1 MKYITK
7 LLGNLGVGTKL
18 GMILG
23 LPLICMLILGVML
36 GAQQWD
42 QTTRMGKLV
51 ESIQLSVH
59 VGNLIHDL
67 QKERGASAGYIS
79 SRGAT
84 FGNALRSQRAETD
97 RAFNELKDIFNDFDV
112 NALTEEGADEVK
124 TLIRDM
130 GELSSIRSAVD
141 GFTISADDMMDW
153 YSKMDDSGLTAI
165 AEGVHAAYDPD
176 LSANPDLTMMI
187 STYYTFLESKE
198 LAGVERALFSSVFS
212 ANSIDQAKRDA
223 LVSNIGKQEAYL
235 DVFLDT
241 AEDGYLEFYRESMG
255 DIGVATAVTEVERLR
270 AIAFSKSSNF
280 GVNAEHWFN
289 TITKKIDGLH
299 AAEKE
304 MTADL
309 ISESSVLESEGLV
322 YLWETMIIIGILT
335 VLVVLLGVTISRGIT
350 NAVKDTMNV
359 LQSLASGDLTQ
370 RVVTESSDEIGVM
383 NGYLSQA
390 MDSLQATITAISGN
404 SHTLSGAA
412 EELTAVSHQMG
423 ANAEE
428 TSAQAG
434 VVAGASETISN
445 NVQTVASGIEE
456 FSVSTRE
463 ISSNASEAAKVASE
477 GVKLA
482 ADTTS
487 AISALNVSSLEI
499 GEIVSAINSIAEQ
512 TKLLAL
518 NATIEAARAGE
529 AGKGFAVVASEV
541 KDLAM
546 ETAKASDNISQKIK
560 VIQGDTESSVEAI
573 GRIDEVIGKINEYTT
588 TIASAVEE
596 QSATA
601 NEIANN
607 IADAARGTSEITQ
620 NVAGVAEAAQSTST
634 GASDT
639 QTASAELASMAA
651 ELQQLVGKFKF
662 ENA

>member
-7 LLGNLGVGTKL
+7 LMGNLSVSTKL

-23 LPLICMLILGVML
+23 LPLIVMMILGFML
-36 GAQQWD
+36 GSQQYD
-42 QTTRMGKLV
+42 QTVRMGKLV
-51 ESIQLSVH
+51 NSIQLSVH
-59 VGNLIHDL
+59 VGNMVHDL

-79 SRGAT
+79 SRGAS

-97 RAFNELKDIFNDFDV
+97 RAINELKDIFSDFDV
-112 NALTEEGADEVK
+112 ESLTPEGADEIK
-124 TLIRDM
+124 NLLRDM
-130 GELSSIRSAVD
+130 GELSSVRSAVD

-153 YSKMDDSGLTAI
+153 YSKMDDSALTAI

-187 STYYTFLESKE
+187 ATYYAFLESKE
-198 LAGVERALFSSVFS
+198 LAGVERALLSSVFS
-212 ANSIDQAKRDA
+212 ADKIDTAKRDEV
-223 LVSNIGKQEAYL
+223 LTNIGKQQGYL

-241 AEDGYLEFYRESMG
+241 SEDGYLEFYRESMG
-255 DIGVATAVTEVERLR
+255 EMGVANAVTEVERMR
-270 AIAFSKSSNF
+270 ALAFNKNSGF
-280 GVNAEHWFN
+280 GVNAEQWFN
-289 TITKKIDGLH
+289 TISKKIDGLH
-299 AAEKE
+299 AAEKD
-304 MTADL
+304 MTEDL
-309 ISESSVLESEGLV
+309 IGESSALQSEGLV
-322 YLWETMIIIGILT
+322 YLWETIIIVGGLT
-335 VLVVLLGVTISRGIT
+335 VLVILLGFTISKGIT
-350 NAVKDTMNV
+350 NAVKETMNV

-383 NGYLSQA
+383 NGYLTQA

-463 ISSNASEAAKVASE
+463 ISSNASEAAKVAAE
-477 GVKLA
+477 GVRLA
-482 ADTTS
+482 ADTTA
-487 AISALNVSSLEI
+487 AISTLNVSSMEI

-573 GRIDEVIGKINEYTT
+573 ARIDEVIGKINEYTT

-639 QTASAELASMAA
+639 QTASSELASMAA
-651 ELQQLVGKFKF
+651 ELQQLVAKFKF